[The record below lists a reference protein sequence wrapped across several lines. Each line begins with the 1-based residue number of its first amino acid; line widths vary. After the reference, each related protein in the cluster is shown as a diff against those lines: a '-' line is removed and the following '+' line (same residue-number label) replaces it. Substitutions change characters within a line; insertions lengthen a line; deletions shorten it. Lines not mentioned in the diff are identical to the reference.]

1 MMIKR
6 ILTATKP
13 NKSPELNAIIFEYSY
28 MPVEYRPT
36 STSIGTAAIN
46 RYFIFRECDLEVNKN
61 NIDAINP
68 PK

>member
-36 STSIGTAAIN
+36 STSIGTAAI
-46 RYFIFRECDLEVNKN
+46 I
-61 NIDAINP
+61 AIVVIGLVLILMLR
-68 PK
+68 KR